1 MIFKIRSISNW
12 LWTLDRDP
20 FIDFI
25 PVDYGNTVL
34 ALTPKRKAL
43 DFQLF
48 IRPFTQQ
55 AWIAILITTSACF
68 TALIIPYIFVK
79 AYELSDAHMTAATA
93 TWLLFTLI
101 NAYYSGALTM
111 FFSTK
116 EQIPFSTIQDVIQ
129 AFPGEIKYKKKID
142 NEYVRY
148 IFHRIPTENDQRQR
162 HLLHE
167 FTR

>member
-1 MIFKIRSISNW
+1 MKRFARSLTGNNFSIKSSRILIPIIFQFCSISNW
-12 LWTLDRDP
+12 LWTLNRDP

-48 IRPFTQQ
+48 IRPFTHQ
-55 AWIAILITTSACF
+55 AWIAILITTSVCF
-68 TALIIPYIFVK
+68 TTLIIPYIFVK

-116 EQIPFSTIQDVIQ
+116 EQIPFSSIQDVIR
-129 AFPGEIKYKKKID
+129 AFPGKVKSCFLCTK
-142 NEYVRY
+142 
-148 IFHRIPTENDQRQR
+148 P
-162 HLLHE
+162 
-167 FTR
+167 